1 MRSFY
6 AATVAILALGSIPG
20 AFAQT
25 VPRPAPNITETQ
37 DAGKKAEYLES
48 FPYRPC
54 PSKRQISERPAD
66 VPWFARPSIFSP
78 IRPERINDPH
88 LQQERVVR

>member
-54 PSKRQISERPAD
+54 PSNVRFPNGRQMCLGLPGHRYFRPY
-66 VPWFARPSIFSP
+66 VPN
-78 IRPERINDPH
+78 E
-88 LQQERVVR
+88 